1 MKTLTKIRLINWHLF
16 ENTTI
21 DCQGST
27 YFIGINGAG
36 KSTIL
41 DAVQLALVG
50 GQRDVRFNQAALSGG
65 KRTLASYVRGELG
78 TEGQRYLR
86 GDATGVVALEFKN
99 PDGTL
104 FSHGA
109 VIDAYEDGR
118 APDVMYF
125 IVHNAQLDDR
135 WFFQADANGRLF
147 ETRAFKRHLDHFALP
162 PAARAQTFSRLEDY
176 RAHLLNRL
184 GQLKDSFPAKIVKGL
199 AFSPLT
205 DIRSFV
211 HNYLL
216 DENLLDVKNLQEQLD
231 TLRHFEALAAD
242 VRERI
247 DALNRIDDFDK
258 ERAANRRRRITNGY
272 IVRRAR
278 GEFHSTEL
286 KNARLKLDETRLAL
300 HRAELEREQLATH
313 LKFAETALLDAK
325 IALQTDQI
333 AIKEREL
340 REKLAAIEAELAILR
355 QRQTDVDTALTKE
368 RADAKKLRALMVA
381 DRQTIPPE
389 LEAFVSK
396 RNGKQVH
403 KDTGTHGNE
412 GARNPAL
419 RSPGDLLGSEVEG
432 TIRNYQSTITS
443 LSQEY
448 TREQVIL
455 NERSTA
461 LREEAA
467 RLEDEIRKLRTG
479 DREISYESEAPNAV
493 RLRRIL
499 RAELGLSSEEVIF
512 LCDEL
517 NIPDKEWQDAIEG
530 ILGFN
535 RFILLVPPVHY
546 DAAMK
551 LYRERRHKDGLH
563 GVALLDTDKVERYAR
578 TQVKKEISPR
588 RHGDAGRHG
597 TGNTK
602 SDSLASEVITENPAA
617 RAFIDLLLSHY
628 IKCDSLEELRDHRTA
643 VTRECFIRRN
653 FTDSHLNPQIYRHW
667 FIGERATPRQI
678 ESRQQRF
685 DEIAKEML
693 TLNERD
699 HALRERLALT
709 ADKTRPLIELEHA
722 VEALASLPE
731 RTTQHEMLTKEL
743 AQLDLHTT
751 ETLKADV
758 ERYQAEFTRL
768 QSEAGLVER
777 RIGGLETDAKNLA
790 DVEIPRL
797 EREIDASI
805 QNVESFL
812 ANEGADED
820 LRVEIEKELTR
831 RLERQ
836 PVAVILQNAERY
848 EGDYQSAESRN
859 RDRLRE
865 AKQAYSL
872 RYNFGYDEIED
883 ATRYIAERDKLI
895 SSELPQYESQIA
907 RQRALAEQELVENFV
922 HRLREQI
929 EEARQQLAYLNSTL
943 SQLRFGGERYEFI
956 TQPAPNLRLM
966 YNMVT
971 DSQNVLGTSLSDSD
985 FRQKHQQAW
994 DLLLERLTANN
1005 QTSET
1010 LAVELRELQD
1020 YRSYL
1025 QYDIRIHYPNNDRAL
1040 LSQINA
1046 KKSGGETTTPF
1057 YVAMAASFA
1066 QAYRLNQPRPSD
1078 TIRLALFDEAF
1089 SKMDTARTA
1098 SALQFMREA
1107 GLQVLLATPPD
1118 KSGSLLPFVDTV
1130 CTVVRKNSHAFVI
1143 EIDKSE
1149 MIRELENQ

>member
-21 DCQGST
+21 DCTGST

-41 DAVQLALVG
+41 DAVQFALVG
-50 GQRDVRFNQAALSGG
+50 GQRDVRFNRAALAGG

-86 GDATGVVALEFKN
+86 GDATGVIALEFKN
-99 PDGTL
+99 PDNTL

-118 APDVMYF
+118 APDVVYF
-125 IVHNAQLDDR
+125 IVHNAGLDDR
-135 WFFQADANGRLF
+135 WFFESDSYGRLF
-147 ETRAFKRHLDHFALP
+147 DTRAFKRHLDHFALT
-162 PAARAQTFSRLEDY
+162 PASRAQTFSRLEDY
-176 RAHLLNRL
+176 RVHLLNRL

-231 TLRHFEALAAD
+231 TLRHFESLAAD

-247 DALNRIDDFDK
+247 KALNQIDELDK
-258 ERAANRRRRITNGY
+258 ERLANRRRRITNGY
-272 IVRRAR
+272 IARRAR
-278 GEFHSTEL
+278 GELHSAEL
-286 KNARLKLDETRLAL
+286 KNARLRLDETRLSL
-300 HRAELEREQLATH
+300 HRAENDRDQLSTH

-325 IALQTDQI
+325 IALQTDQT

-340 REKLAAIEAELAILR
+340 REKLATVEAELTLLR
-355 QRQTDVDTALTKE
+355 QRQTEVETSLTKE
-368 RADAKKLRALMVA
+368 HADAKKLRTLLIA
-381 DRQTIPPE
+381 DSQAVPSE
-389 LEAFVSK
+389 LDAFISK
-396 RNGKQVH
+396 RNSKKVDKETSTQVYN
-403 KDTGTHGNE
+403 GT
-412 GARNPAL
+412 RNTL
-419 RSPGDLLGSEVEG
+419 HD
-432 TIRNYQSTITS
+432 YQFVLTTF
-443 LSQEY
+443 SQQY
-448 TREQVIL
+448 AREQIL
-455 NERSTA
+455 LAEKSTA

-467 RLEDEIRKLRTG
+467 KLEDEIRKLRTG
-479 DREISYESEAPNAV
+479 DREISYESEAPNAI
-493 RLRRIL
+493 RLRRLL
-499 RAELGLSSEEVIF
+499 RAELGLSSEEVVF
-512 LCDEL
+512 LCDL
-517 NIPDKEWQDAIEG
+517 LTIPDKEWQDVIEG
-530 ILGFN
+530 ILGLN
-535 RFILLVPPVHY
+535 RFTLIVPPTHY
-546 DAAMK
+546 DATMK
-551 LYRERRHKDGLH
+551 LYRERRHRDGLH
-563 GVALLDTDKVERYAR
+563 GVALLDTERIMEKS
-578 TQVKKEISPR
+578 TQVDRYTGK
-588 RHGDAGRHG
+588 HG
-597 TGNTK
+597 TRSTQQE
-602 SDSLASEVITENPAA
+602 SLASEVATENPSA
-617 RAFIDLLLSHY
+617 RAFIDLLLGHY
-628 IKCDSLEELRDHRTA
+628 IKCGSLEQLRDHRTA
-643 VTRECFIRRN
+643 VTRECFVRRN
-653 FTDSHLNPQIYRHW
+653 YTDSHLNPQVYKRW
-667 FIGERATPRQI
+667 FIGERAAPRQI
-678 ESRQQRF
+678 ESRQQRL
-685 DEIAKEML
+685 DEIAREM
-693 TLNERD
+693 TALNERD
-699 HALRERLALT
+699 LALRERLALT
-709 ADKTRPLIELEHA
+709 RDKTRSLIELEHA
-722 VEALASLPE
+722 LEAISILPE
-731 RTTQHEMLTKEL
+731 RASQHASLTHEL
-743 AQLDLHTT
+743 EQLDLHTT
-751 ETLKADV
+751 ETLKTDV
-758 ERYQAEFTRL
+758 ERHQSEFTRL
-768 QSEAGLVER
+768 QTEAGSVER
-777 RIGGLETDAKNLA
+777 RIGGLESDVRNLA
-790 DVEIPRL
+790 EVEVPRL

-805 QNVESFL
+805 QNAESFL
-812 ANEGADED
+812 INESADDD

-836 PVAVILQNAERY
+836 PVEVILQNAERY
-848 EGDYQSAESRN
+848 EGDHQTAESRT

-865 AKQAYSL
+865 AKQAYSMK
-872 RYNFGYDEIED
+872 YDFGYDDTDD
-883 ATRYIAERDKLI
+883 ATRYTTERDKLI
-895 SSELPQYESQIA
+895 NSELPQYETQIA
-907 RQRALAEQELVENFV
+907 HQRTLAEQELVENFI

-929 EEARQQLAYLNSTL
+929 EEARQQLSYLNSTL

-956 TQPAPNLRLM
+956 TQPAANLRLM
-966 YNMVT
+966 YDMVM
-971 DSQNVLGTSLSDSD
+971 DSQNVLGASLSDSD

-1005 QTSET
+1005 QTSESI
-1010 LAVELRELQD
+1010 AAELRELQD

-1025 QYDIRIHYPNNDRAL
+1025 QYDIRIHYPNGDRAL

-1089 SKMDTARTA
+1089 GKMDTARNA

-1149 MIRELENQ
+1149 MMRELETQ

>member
-41 DAVQLALVG
+41 DAVQFALVG
-50 GQRDVRFNQAALSGG
+50 GQRDVRFNQAALAGG

-78 TEGQRYLR
+78 TESQRFLR
-86 GDATGVVALEFKN
+86 GDATGVIALEFRN

-118 APDVMYF
+118 APDIIYF
-125 IVHNAQLDDR
+125 IVHNAGLDDR
-135 WFFQADANGRLF
+135 WFFQADTNGRLF
-147 ETRAFKRHLDHFALP
+147 DTRAFKRHLDHFALA
-162 PAARAQTFSRLEDY
+162 PASRAQTFSRLEDY
-176 RAHLLNRL
+176 RVHLLNRL

-231 TLRHFEALAAD
+231 TLRHFESLAAD

-247 DALNRIDDFDK
+247 ESLNKIDELDK

-272 IVRRAR
+272 IARRAR
-278 GEFHSTEL
+278 GELHNAEL
-286 KNARLKLDETRLAL
+286 KNARLKLDEARLAL
-300 HRAELEREQLATH
+300 HRAEIERDQIATH

-325 IALQTDQI
+325 IALQTNQT

-340 REKLAAIEAELAILR
+340 REKLAALEAELSILR
-355 QRQTDVDTALTKE
+355 QRQTEIETALTKE
-368 RADAKKLRALMVA
+368 RADAKKLRQLLAA
-381 DRQTIPPE
+381 DNHPIPPE
-389 LEAFVSK
+389 LEILISK
-396 RNGKQVH
+396 QKTPKTELHPERSRR
-403 KDTGTHGNE
+403 D
-412 GARNPAL
+412 APRNPAL
-419 RSPGDLLGSEVEG
+419 SEAEG
-432 TIRNYQSTITS
+432 TIRDYQSAITT

-448 TREQVIL
+448 SREQIIL
-455 NERSTA
+455 TEKVTA

-467 RLEDEIRKLRTG
+467 RLEDETRKLRTG
-479 DREISYESEAPNAV
+479 DREISYESEAPNAA
-493 RLRRIL
+493 RLRRLL

-517 NIPDKEWQDAIEG
+517 SIPNEEWQDAVEG

-535 RFILLVPPVHY
+535 RFTLLVPPVHY

-551 LYRERRHKDGLH
+551 LYRERRHKDGLY
-563 GVALLDTDKVERYAR
+563 GVALLDTERILKHQTEHATR
-578 TQVKKEISPR
+578 SRQ
-588 RHGDAGRHG
+588 H
-597 TGNTK
+597 
-602 SDSLASEVITENPAA
+602 DSLSSEITASNPSA
-617 RAFIDLLLSHY
+617 RAFVNLLLGNH
-628 IKCDSLEELRDHRTA
+628 IKCDTLADLRNHRTA
-643 VTRECFIRRN
+643 VTRECFVRRN
-653 FTDSHLNPQIYRHW
+653 FTDSHLNPQVYRRW
-667 FIGERATPRQI
+667 FIGERAAPRQI
-678 ESRQQRF
+678 ESRQQRLG
-685 DEIAKEML
+685 EIANEMVV
-693 TLNERD
+693 LNERD

-709 ADKTRPLIELEHA
+709 SEKIRPLIELEHA
-722 VEALASLPE
+722 LEALSILPE
-731 RTTQHEMLTKEL
+731 RNTQHASLTKEL
-743 AQLDLHTT
+743 QQLDLQTA
-751 ETLKADV
+751 ESLKTAV
-758 ERYQAEFTRL
+758 EHHQMEFTRL
-768 QSEAGLVER
+768 QTESASVER
-777 RIGGLETDAKNLA
+777 RIGGLESEAKNLA
-790 DVEIPRL
+790 EVEIPRL
-797 EREIDASI
+797 ECEIDSSI
-805 QNVESFL
+805 QNAESFL
-812 ANEGADED
+812 ANEQADED
-820 LRVEIEKELTR
+820 IRVEIEKELTR

-836 PVAVILQNAERY
+836 PVDVILQNAERY
-848 EGDYQSAESRN
+848 EGDYQTAESRN

-865 AKQAYSL
+865 AKQAYSM
-872 RYNFGYDEIED
+872 RYDFGYDD
-883 ATRYIAERDKLI
+883 ADHATRYTSERDKLI
-895 SSELPQYESQIA
+895 NSELPQYEFQIA
-907 RQRALAEQELVENFV
+907 RQRTLAEQELVENFI

-929 EEARQQLAYLNSTL
+929 EEARQQLSYLNSTL

-966 YNMVT
+966 YDMVI
-971 DSQNVLGTSLSDSD
+971 DSQNVLGASLSDSD

-994 DLLLERLTANN
+994 DLLLERLTTNN

-1010 LAVELRELQD
+1010 LTAELRELED

-1025 QYDIRIHYPNNDRAL
+1025 QYDIRIHYPNSDRAL

-1089 SKMDTARTA
+1089 GKMDTARTA

-1149 MIRELENQ
+1149 MIRELESQ